1 MNASEAEEMGMGD
14 VQQTLHLAHWGT
26 PPYQG
31 KLLQPAHTSY
41 SSLLLLKEFMET
53 DHGSDLH
60 FLEITLDS
68 DGSDGWR

>member
-1 MNASEAEEMGMGD
+1 MNASEAEEMGAGD

-26 PPYQG
+26 PGFQG

-41 SSLLLLKEFMET
+41 SSLLLLKQFIET
-53 DHGSDLH
+53 GPDLH

-68 DGSDGWR
+68 DGSDSWR